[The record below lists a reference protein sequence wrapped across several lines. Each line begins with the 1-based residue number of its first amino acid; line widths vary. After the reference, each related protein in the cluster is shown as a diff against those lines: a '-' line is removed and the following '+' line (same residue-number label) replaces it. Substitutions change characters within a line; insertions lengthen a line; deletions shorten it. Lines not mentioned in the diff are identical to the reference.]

1 MSTRT
6 ESTEYRLSERRLLTP
21 GTIFTVDGVR
31 GTFRFVKH
39 VVTDEGV
46 EWIDCVGGP
55 VGHSMCRAFRPER
68 IKTVKR
74 NRGEG

>member
-21 GTIFTVDGVR
+21 GTIFTVEGAR

-39 VVTDEGV
+39 VVTDDGN
-46 EWIDCVGGP
+46 EWIDCVGGTP
-55 VGHSMCRAFRPER
+55 DHVMCRAFRPER

-74 NRGEG
+74 NRGDD